1 MPELSQLA
9 DRAILAARGPYEA
22 PDSTKPYASFV
33 EPERSASGHVEDV
46 ATVFVT
52 NRECPYRCL
61 VCDLWKH
68 TTGQEAPVATAAEQ
82 LAWALA
88 RLPHAPHV
96 KLYNSGSFFDVQA
109 IERSDWPQ
117 IAALVEGRQTLI
129 VECHPRLVDRRCA
142 EFAAQIAPVRLEVA
156 MGLETVDP
164 DLLPRL
170 KRHMTLDDFERATR
184 FLSDCGVNVR
194 AFILLGPPGHRG
206 REAVRWAE
214 RSVDYALSIGVEC
227 CVLIPVRPG
236 NGIVDALEREGVF
249 ARPTL
254 AELHA
259 ALAHGLASA
268 ARSGR
273 GRVFADLW
281 DLDAFTECTR
291 CAAERAARLQ
301 HMNLTQQVIAP
312 PDCICSSAA
321 P

>member
-1 MPELSQLA
+1 MPELPQPA
-9 DRAILAARGPYEA
+9 DRATLAARGPHAA
-22 PDSTKPYASFV
+22 PDSTKPYACFV
-33 EPERSASGHVEDV
+33 EPERSASGHVEAV

-68 TTGQEAPVATAAEQ
+68 TTGERAPAATAAEQ

-96 KLYNSGSFFDVQA
+96 KLYNSGSFFDARA
-109 IERSDWPQ
+109 IKRSEWPR
-117 IAALVEGRQTLI
+117 IAALVEGRETLI
-129 VECHPRLVDRRCA
+129 VECHPRLVDQRCA

-164 DLLPRL
+164 ILLPQL
-170 KRHMTLDDFERATR
+170 KPHMTLDDFERATR
-184 FLSDCGVNVR
+184 FLSDCGVKVR

-206 REAVRWAE
+206 DEAVHWAE

-236 NGIVDALEREGVF
+236 NGIVDELEREGVY
-249 ARPTL
+249 ARPSL

-268 ARSGR
+268 ARSGS

-281 DLDAFTECTR
+281 DLDAFTVCTR
-291 CAAERAARLQ
+291 CAAERTASLQ
-301 HMNLTQQVIAP
+301 RMNLTQQPAAP
-312 PDCICSSAA
+312 PDCACAA
-321 P
+321 PA